1 MELPRGAGSLTTEL
15 HRQVT
20 KLRGGSAAVQCFRPV
35 GVAGPGAMC
44 LPLLLLAVLTA
55 GAGAGSGAGAGAG
68 EELRTGAGA
77 GGSVDFL
84 ASPEC
89 PGQCGLDDDGNC
101 FGLVRRHL
109 VYLFSKTAQN
119 Q

>member
-55 GAGAGSGAGAGAG
+55 GAGAG
-68 EELRTGAGA
+68 
-77 GGSVDFL
+77 GSVDFL

-109 VYLFSKTAQN
+109 VYLFGKASFCVCDY
-119 Q
+119 